1 MKRAL
6 ITGIT
11 KQDGSYL
18 AELLLSKDYEAHGLI
33 RRASSLASALTSALK
48 IGDVLIKIDPH
59 YFRPTEV
66 NFLLADASKAR
77 EKLGW
82 EPKVKFKEL
91 VKIMVDADMELK
103 GLNSPSEGQRILKEK
118 GIDWTKNQVIIK

>member
-33 RRASSLASALTSALK
+33 RRASFLASALTSALK

-82 EPKVKFKEL
+82 EPKIKFKEL
-91 VKIMVDADMELK
+91 VKMN
-103 GLNSPSEGQRILKEK
+103 G
-118 GIDWTKNQVIIK
+118 

>member
-1 MKRAL
+1 MHL
-6 ITGIT
+6 LQELQD
-11 KQDGSYL
+11 QDGSYL

-33 RRASSLASALTSALK
+33 RRASFLASALTSALK

-82 EPKVKFKEL
+82 EPKIKFKEL
-91 VKIMVDADMELK
+91 VKMN
-103 GLNSPSEGQRILKEK
+103 G
-118 GIDWTKNQVIIK
+118 